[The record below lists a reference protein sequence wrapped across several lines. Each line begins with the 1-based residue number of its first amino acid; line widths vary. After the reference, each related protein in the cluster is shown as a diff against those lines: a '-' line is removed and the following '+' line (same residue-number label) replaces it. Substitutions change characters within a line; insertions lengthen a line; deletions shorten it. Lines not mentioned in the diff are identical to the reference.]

1 MGNTWLNLTKN
12 QIILLQFG
20 LKHIHKVNFYPSDNN
35 FSAACDA
42 CDKYDLWLGNLTKI
56 YQGN

>member
-1 MGNTWLNLTKN
+1 MIGLYKKLNYITSIGPETHS
-12 QIILLQFG
+12 QSEMFTRVIIM
-20 LKHIHKVNFYPSDNN
+20 YT
-35 FSAACDA
+35 SAACDA